1 MKNEDFSIGD
11 SSRGDFSRR
20 RFIKGVAVS
29 AAGFMI
35 VPRHVLGG
43 KGYLAPSD
51 KITVGMIGVG
61 GKGRQNTGSLLELE
75 DVQVTCLADPAPYW
89 ALKDFYYR
97 SKAGRLPVKEMVE
110 AHYQTKTPSYRV
122 KEYLDFREMLEQE
135 IGRASCRE
143 RVCQYVEI
151 SVVAVS

>member
-89 ALKDFYYR
+89 DLKDFYYR
-97 SKAGRLPVKEMVE
+97 SKEGRLPVKAMVE

-122 KEYLDFREMLEQE
+122 KEYLDFREMIEKERSLEAVVCSTPE
-135 IGRASCRE
+135 IGRAH
-143 RVCQYVEI
+143 V
-151 SVVAVS
+151 